1 MGSLGWPEI
10 LIILVIALI
19 IFGPRKLPE
28 LGKTLGASLAQ
39 FRRASEDF
47 KRTWEEEVE
56 IEKRKLDA
64 PPPATHEYSS
74 TSNPYEGQDFS
85 LDGTHT
91 GAVDDGSYQSEGT
104 GEESAQSYSP
114 EEATSADSLD
124 QNAEASAETTPTPID
139 GAHAD
144 DAKRDAV

>member
-56 IEKRKLDA
+56 TEKRKLDA
-64 PPPATHEYSS
+64 PPPATFKYSS
-74 TSNPYEGQDFS
+74 TSDPYEGQDFS
-85 LDGTHT
+85 LDGTPT
-91 GAVDDGSYQSEGT
+91 GSAGDASPQVEEISEET
-104 GEESAQSYSP
+104 APAYSSDEASSAN
-114 EEATSADSLD
+114 SLD
-124 QNAEASAETTPTPID
+124 QSAEPSAETAPTPID
-139 GAHAD
+139 GVHAD
-144 DAKRDAV
+144 DSKRDAV

>member
-56 IEKRKLDA
+56 MEKRKLDA
-64 PPPATHEYSS
+64 PPPAAYEYSS
-74 TSNPYEGQDFS
+74 ASDPYEGQDFS
-85 LDGTHT
+85 LDGSH
-91 GAVDDGSYQSEGT
+91 AESP
-104 GEESAQSYSP
+104 GEESGQVDGTSDENAVAYAS
-114 EEATSADSLD
+114 EEAAADSLD
-124 QNAEASAETTPTPID
+124 QSTDAATDTTPTPVD
-139 GAHAD
+139 GVHAAE

>member
-56 IEKRKLDA
+56 MEKRKLDA
-64 PPPATHEYSS
+64 PPPDTHEYSGNA
-74 TSNPYEGQDFS
+74 NPYEGQDFS
-85 LDGTHT
+85 LDGTPT
-91 GAVDDGSYQSEGT
+91 GAVDESSYQSEGSS
-104 GEESAQSYSP
+104 EASEQNYSQD
-114 EEATSADSLD
+114 EVTSASSFDSSD
-124 QNAEASAETTPTPID
+124 AAAETTPTPSD
-139 GAHAD
+139 ATHAAE
-144 DAKRDAV
+144 AKHDAV